1 MPQVAQLTDAKQLNR
16 TLLLSDK
23 ARVDTK
29 PQLEIV
35 ADNVKCSHG
44 ATVSQLAAEDIFYLR
59 SRGLDEHQARD
70 LLVKAFALE
79 QLADIEPDPLRQEIE
94 EVLLAKLH

>member
-1 MPQVAQLTDAKQLNR
+1 
-16 TLLLSDK
+16 
-23 ARVDTK
+23 
-29 PQLEIV
+29 
-35 ADNVKCSHG
+35 
-44 ATVSQLAAEDIFYLR
+44 EDIFYLR